1 MKISHI
7 LGLNARSRL
16 FSYTYNPRQGK
27 RIAASKILTH
37 RVLRKFDIPG
47 PKLIKIFRNPTDI
60 VNFDWA
66 SLPAS
71 FALKPSRGLGGE
83 GIVVVKKRL
92 GGQTSPKPGDS
103 QQENVWLTT
112 DKRKIKADDL
122 KLHVLD
128 ILEGAYSLGNIPD
141 IAFIQEYVGRHKALR
156 KYSYR
161 GTPDI
166 RIIVFNKV
174 PIMAMLR
181 LPTKE
186 SGGRA
191 NLHQGAVGVGVDIS
205 TGITTKA
212 IWHGN
217 LIKRKPG
224 SKKKLHGI
232 KIPNWDEILRIAVKC
247 QIASGL
253 GYLGVDVVLQPD
265 RGPMVLE
272 LNSMPGLQI
281 QLANLSGLKKR
292 LERVED
298 LQVRDV
304 EHGVNIGKALFSST
318 FTGRVRQKERPE
330 VIDALEEIKIRGREG
345 NKAIVLAK
353 VDTGAWRTS
362 IDKKLAETLDLIRP
376 DNVIRTKKVRSSL
389 GKEERPIIT
398 LTYWLKGVKI
408 TTIAGV
414 ADRKSLK
421 RKVIIGRRDLG
432 RFLVKPQIKEESK
445 WVIK

>member
-1 MKISHI
+1 MKTSHL

-16 FSYTYNPRQGK
+16 FSYPYNPKSGK
-27 RIAASKILTH
+27 KIAASKILTD
-37 RVLRKFDIPG
+37 RMLRKFGIPG
-47 PKLIKIFRNPTDI
+47 PKIIKKFRNPSDI
-60 VNFDWA
+60 VSFEWK
-66 SLPAS
+66 SLPLS

-83 GIVVVKKRL
+83 GIVVIKKKL
-92 GGQTSPKPGDS
+92 NEEVVAKSTEGSAKS
-103 QQENVWLTT
+103 LWLTS
-112 DKRKIKADDL
+112 DKKKVNADDL

-128 ILEGAYSLGNIPD
+128 ILEGAYSLGNISD
-141 IAFIQEYVGRHKALR
+141 VAFIQEYVGRHKALR
-156 KYSYR
+156 KYSFR

-174 PIMAMLR
+174 PVMAMLR

-217 LIKRKPG
+217 IIKRKPG
-224 SKKKLHGI
+224 SKRKLHGI
-232 KIPNWDEILRIAVKC
+232 KIPGWDDILRIAVKC

-253 GYLGVDVVLQPD
+253 GYLGVDIVLHPEK
-265 RGPMVLE
+265 GPMVLE

-304 EHGVNIGKALFSST
+304 EHGVNIGKALFSSA
-318 FTGRVRQKERPE
+318 FTARVVQKDRQDI
-330 VIDALEEIKIRGREG
+330 VGALEDIKIKGKGERV
-345 NKAIVLAK
+345 KILAK
-353 VDTGAWRTS
+353 IDTGAWRTS
-362 IDKKLAETLDLIRP
+362 IDKELARSLDLLRP
-376 DNVIRTKKVRSSL
+376 DNVIKTKKVRSSL

-398 LTYWLKGVKI
+398 LTYWLKGIKI

-432 RFLVKPQIKEESK
+432 RFLVKPEIKEESE

>member
-1 MKISHI
+1 MKTSHL

-16 FSYTYNPRQGK
+16 FSYPYNPK
-27 RIAASKILTH
+27 SAKKIAASKIQTD
-37 RVLRKFDIPG
+37 RILRKFEIPG
-47 PKLIKIFRNPTDI
+47 PKIIKKFSSPMDI
-60 VNFDWA
+60 INFDWET
-66 SLPAS
+66 LPSS

-92 GGQTSPKPGDS
+92 NKEALAKSADGSMKS
-103 QQENVWLTT
+103 LWLTS
-112 DKRKIKADDL
+112 DKKKVSADDL

-141 IAFIQEYVGRHKALR
+141 VAFIQEYVGRHKALR
-156 KYSYR
+156 KYSFR

-174 PIMAMLR
+174 PVMAMLR

-191 NLHQGAVGVGVDIS
+191 NLHQGAVGVGIDIS

-217 LIKRKPG
+217 IIKRKPG
-224 SKKKLHGI
+224 SKRKLHGI
-232 KIPNWDEILRIAVKC
+232 KIPGWDEILRIAVKC
-247 QIASGL
+247 QIASNL
-253 GYLGVDVVLQPD
+253 GYMGVDIVLHPEK
-265 RGPMVLE
+265 GPMVLE

-318 FTGRVRQKERPE
+318 FSARVKQKERQD
-330 VIDALEEIKIRGREG
+330 IIGALEDIKIKGKGERV
-345 NKAIVLAK
+345 KILAK
-353 VDTGAWRTS
+353 IDTGAWRTS
-362 IDKKLAETLDLIRP
+362 IDKELARSLDLLRP

-389 GKEERPIIT
+389 GKAERPIIT

-414 ADRKSLK
+414 ADRKNLK

-432 RFLVKPQIKEESK
+432 RFLVKPQIKEEAK

>member
-16 FSYTYNPRQGK
+16 FTYRYNFRDGK
-27 RIAASKILTH
+27 KIAASKILTN
-37 RVLRKFDIPG
+37 RVLRKFGIPTPKIIKKFSKVSDI
-47 PKLIKIFRNPTDI
+47 L
-60 VNFDWA
+60 NFNWDL
-66 SLPAS
+66 LPSS

-83 GIVVVKKRL
+83 GIIVVKKRL
-92 GGQTSPKPGDS
+92 DSRKMDDLAFEGGESL
-103 QQENVWLTT
+103 WLTT
-112 DKRKIKADDL
+112 DKRKVGVEDL

-141 IAFIQEYVGRHKALR
+141 TAFIQEYVGRHKALR

-174 PIMAMLR
+174 PVMAMLR
-181 LPTKE
+181 LPTRE

-212 IWHGN
+212 IWHGKQ
-217 LIKRKPG
+217 IKVKPG

-232 KIPNWDEILRIAVKC
+232 KIPSWDEILRIAVRC

-253 GYLGVDVVLQPD
+253 GYLGVDIVLHPEK
-265 RGPMVLE
+265 GPMVLE
-272 LNSMPGLQI
+272 LNSQPGLQI
-281 QLANLSGLKKR
+281 QLANMSGLKKR

-298 LQVRDV
+298 LEVRDV
-304 EHGVNIGKALFSST
+304 DQGVNIGKALFSST
-318 FTGRVRQKERPE
+318 FSSRVKQKEAKE
-330 VIDALEEIKIRGREG
+330 IVNALEEIKIKGRGK
-345 NKAIVLAK
+345 NVKVLAK

-362 IDKKLAETLDLIRP
+362 IDKSLADSLGLLEVG
-376 DNVIRTKKVRSSL
+376 NVIKTKKVRSSL

-398 LTYWLKGVKI
+398 LTYWIKGVKI
-408 TTIAGV
+408 TTMAGV
-414 ADRKSLK
+414 ADRGNLK

-432 RFLVKPQIKEESK
+432 RFLVKPEIKEEAR